1 MQYLLPPMDAP
12 FDIVQGAASL
22 LHAHADVVARFG
34 LGVAPTF
41 KQELNRVI
49 AQLDSEENPADSRP
63 IEGVTNGTKFGL

>member
-12 FDIVQGAASL
+12 FDIVRSAASL
-22 LHAHADVVARFG
+22 LHTHADVVARFG

-63 IEGVTNGTKFGL
+63 IEGVTKGAKFGL